1 MITSQENERKFNI
14 CRYIKV
20 FLDDTD
26 ANEPKVKTVFSK
38 KPFSPEQ
45 FTQIFMGVLESYT
58 ASLLE
63 TNDKEQIFEHF
74 NNAFGIFL
82 RKLLPEDKIYEK
94 SESHKAFKELVDDT
108 LGAENS
114 EEVQKETEDNRLAA
128 YILCRAILTEE
139 VGLTEE
145 SADLILNRR
154 LGLLNAPVEKDV
166 ENEEN
171 DGNNS
176 EDC

>member
-1 MITSQENERKFNI
+1 MNNSQEKEQKFAI
-14 CRYIKV
+14 TRYIKV
-20 FLDDTD
+20 YLDDTD
-26 ANEPKVKTVFSK
+26 PNNSKVKTVFSK

-45 FTQIFMGVLESYT
+45 FTSIFMGILESYT

-63 TNDKEQIFEHF
+63 TNSQEQIFEHF

-82 RKLLPEDKIYEK
+82 NKVLPADKIYEK
-94 SESHKAFKELVDDT
+94 SEAHKEFKEVVDNT

-128 YILCRAILTEE
+128 YLLCRDVLVKEI
-139 VGLTEE
+139 GLTEE

-154 LGLLNAPVEKDV
+154 LGLLNAPVEKGVESV
-166 ENEEN
+166 ENNADSEN
-171 DGNNS
+171 I
-176 EDC
+176 